1 MKGFKEK
8 RWKIGCIVMVII
20 LSILTANYV
29 VIYKQYNVFK
39 EEILDDMN
47 SEWYQIYRLFDSID
61 KYYIQDN
68 FIDTEK
74 FFLYVN
80 QTCHHFAMTGR
91 PYEIAWN
98 MKDLLILVYDPLF
111 QELSNEKDT
120 QNKEKAAELF
130 KDMNDE
136 LLIISR
142 SIVEMENYERE
153 KLLDAKSLEYIEV
166 NTQVKNTAEKY
177 KKLLDDYYKKHKK

>member
-8 RWKIGCIVMVII
+8 RWKIGCIAMAII

-29 VIYKQYNVFK
+29 VIYKQNNEFK
-39 EEILDDMN
+39 EKILDDMY
-47 SEWYQIYRLFDSID
+47 SEWYQIYRLFDNID
-61 KYYIQDN
+61 KYYIQDS
-68 FIDTEK
+68 FIGTE
-74 FFLYVN
+74 FFFWYVN
-80 QTCHHFAMTGR
+80 QTCHHFAISGR

-111 QELSNEKDT
+111 KELSNEKDT

-130 KDMNDE
+130 KKMNDE

-142 SIVEMENYERE
+142 SIVEMEDSEGEN
-153 KLLDAKSLEYIEV
+153 LLDTKSQEYIEV
-166 NTQVKNTAEKY
+166 NTQVKNTADKY
-177 KKLLDDYYKKHKK
+177 KKLLDDYYKKHKT